1 MGFNNI
7 KRIMAW
13 SNVHITNINRSLKGI
28 KSEVVINFIRSD
40 NKDIV
45 VTTNKVVATSDL
57 NVVEKYMKNLNNVNS
72 SNIMSPR
79 LPQLKSYLK
88 TLGISYLVEDSNF
101 LVIHEIIKKVLET
114 THIFNNVVLSFW
126 PHIVKAS
133 PKLNMAVI

>member
-1 MGFNNI
+1 M
-7 KRIMAW
+7 
-13 SNVHITNINRSLKGI
+13 
-28 KSEVVINFIRSD
+28 VINFIRSD

-114 THIFNNVVLSFW
+114 TYIFNNVVLFF
-126 PHIVKAS
+126 
-133 PKLNMAVI
+133 

>member
-1 MGFNNI
+1 M
-7 KRIMAW
+7 
-13 SNVHITNINRSLKGI
+13 
-28 KSEVVINFIRSD
+28 VINFIRSD

-114 THIFNNVVLSFW
+114 THIFNNVVLSF
-126 PHIVKAS
+126 
-133 PKLNMAVI
+133 